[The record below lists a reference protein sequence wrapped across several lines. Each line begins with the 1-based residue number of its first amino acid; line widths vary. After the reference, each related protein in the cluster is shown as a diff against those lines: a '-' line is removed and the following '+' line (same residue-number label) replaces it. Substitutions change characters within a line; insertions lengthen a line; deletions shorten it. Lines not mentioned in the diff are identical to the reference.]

1 MGGRR
6 IALNPKTNFWNG
18 LALSLWLRRQTR
30 SARRVA
36 LWKVDEQADR
46 KAPVKT
52 TDLGPLDLSQ
62 AKRAQ
67 CDKEVKPEGMA
78 VLTSHTEGSGD
89 VYRLAI
95 FSDGMCDGGPVIVDV
110 MPSAQ

>member
-1 MGGRR
+1 M
-6 IALNPKTNFWNG
+6 
-18 LALSLWLRRQTR
+18 
-30 SARRVA
+30 
-36 LWKVDEQADR
+36 WKVDEQADR

-78 VLTSHTEGSGD
+78 VLTSHTEGSAMFID
-89 VYRLAI
+89 WPYFPTECATADL
-95 FSDGMCDGGPVIVDV
+95 
-110 MPSAQ
+110 